1 MALIGKSEDTFKY
14 TPAYS
19 NLYTVT
25 FGEEGDTDI
34 TKFNAVD
41 VVFGDESLS
50 FVRNT
55 ATTYFTLKEGAY
67 KRNDTLSITWRESDG
82 YRLKMLHMEWL
93 DLFYDTSTDKYRS
106 IPLKNG
112 GKDEDEIAKRYKT
125 ICVDV
130 RSSESSKK
138 ATRFTFKCLP
148 SNIGNLHLAW
158 GTAPNVVTYTINY
171 YVEDWKMEYVNL

>member
-1 MALIGKSEDTFKY
+1 MALIGKSEDILEY

-25 FGEEGDTDI
+25 FGEDSDTST

-50 FVRNT
+50 FVRNA

-82 YRLKMLHMEWL
+82 YKIKKLHMEWL
-93 DLFYDTSTDKYRS
+93 DLFYDTTTDKYRS

-112 GKDEDEIAKRYKT
+112 SKDEDEIAKRYKT
-125 ICVDV
+125 IRVDV
-130 RSSESSKK
+130 RSSDDPKQSTK
-138 ATRFTFKCLP
+138 FTFKCLP

-158 GTAPNVVTYTINY
+158 GTTPSVVTYTINY
-171 YVEDWKMEYVNL
+171 YVEDWKME